1 VQAYI
6 QRQDRIFCVLFP
18 CFEFIT
24 PHIGKRCLFFMLIRY
39 VHNRRGTK
47 SNDMVDLDVSCS
59 RPPFSSKGVCAILF
73 AKLQLQMAY
82 VPW

>member
-1 VQAYI
+1 
-6 QRQDRIFCVLFP
+6 
-18 CFEFIT
+18 
-24 PHIGKRCLFFMLIRY
+24 MLIRY